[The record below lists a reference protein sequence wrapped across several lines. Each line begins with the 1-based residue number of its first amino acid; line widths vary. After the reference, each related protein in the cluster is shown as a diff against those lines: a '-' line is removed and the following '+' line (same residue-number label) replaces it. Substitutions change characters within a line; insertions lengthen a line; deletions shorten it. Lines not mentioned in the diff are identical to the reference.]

1 MTTHRTISMDLG
13 PQHREQLAAAV
24 EASRRDRT
32 PETPDPSPLTAAR
45 RSRAPRW
52 TRAVI
57 ADRTT

>member
-13 PQHREQLAAAV
+13 RQHREQLADAV
-24 EASRRDRT
+24 EAVRRDRM
-32 PETPDPSPLTAAR
+32 PETPDPTPLTAAR
-45 RSRAPRW
+45 QSRAPRW